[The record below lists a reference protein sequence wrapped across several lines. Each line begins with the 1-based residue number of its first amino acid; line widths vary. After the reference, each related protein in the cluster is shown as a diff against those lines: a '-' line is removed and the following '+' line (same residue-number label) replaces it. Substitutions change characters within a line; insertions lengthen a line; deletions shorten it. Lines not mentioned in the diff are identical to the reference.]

1 VPTLLSWKLRQDQEA
16 KDAQD
21 ASHTEGHVSTNEL
34 GRSLD
39 PNLITRFWNC
49 PL

>member
-1 VPTLLSWKLRQDQEA
+1 VATLLSWKLRQDQEA
-16 KDAQD
+16 EDAQD
-21 ASHTEGHVSTNEL
+21 AWHTEGHVFTNEL
-34 GRSLD
+34 GRALD